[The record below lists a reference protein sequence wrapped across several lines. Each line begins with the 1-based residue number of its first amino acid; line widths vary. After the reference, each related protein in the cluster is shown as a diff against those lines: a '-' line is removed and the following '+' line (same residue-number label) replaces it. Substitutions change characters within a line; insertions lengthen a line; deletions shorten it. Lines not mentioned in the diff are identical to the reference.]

1 MYFFTL
7 VVGYFAYAQY
17 DVLFLLV
24 IASDS
29 VAIPVSK
36 ACGIYSV
43 LYSDGL
49 PRSLCSLAMT
59 IKITVFASV
68 AKQSPGRVV
77 KSRHSVNV
85 E

>member
-1 MYFFTL
+1 MTYF
-7 VVGYFAYAQY
+7 
-17 DVLFLLV
+17 FLLV